1 MFPQH
6 LRFQCSNIFAHIL
19 REGKSV
25 FCVVRFFLWLD
36 VWNAFFFRF
45 GCFIWQ
51 IQTNKK
57 LALVYFWLMDFSF
70 FLIMVIF
77 CSWCLMC
84 MILIAPCIFINYN
97 IYQLYLTTLY
107 KFTKY
112 TFFWLLRLKISFWP
126 ISTERKSN
134 TFCWMSFGKK
144 LLVRT
149 RSHQKVLNAYAA
161 VQNTRQRIPIK
172 SFRLQFK
179 LNVMCF
185 VMVLVCVLYFHF

>member
-1 MFPQH
+1 MC
-6 LRFQCSNIFAHIL
+6 CSLFSLIRRLECI
-19 REGKSV
+19 
-25 FCVVRFFLWLD
+25 
-36 VWNAFFFRF
+36 FFRF

-185 VMVLVCVLYFHF
+185 DYGARVCAIFSFLKRKKNIQLLWEFWMNSKE